1 LLARPRIAT
10 GTLPARCR
18 EGISKNE
25 IGAQHGVG
33 SGDYQGARHGQE
45 QRNINRPLQLS
56 LTRKDAADF
65 AFDIGSFRPEIATS
79 SYNFGSMPA
88 IRLLPDLLISQIA
101 AGEVVDRPASA
112 LKELLENSLD
122 AGATEISTQLAEGGI
137 RQIRVADNGS
147 GIAKDDLAFALAR
160 HATSKITSL
169 EDLERVA
176 SLGFRGEALASI
188 AAVSHFSLA
197 SREAGSARAWK
208 VEASGDA
215 LSAPEPAAVAVGSIV
230 EVSDLYFNTPA
241 RRKFLRSPQT
251 EYAHSEETFKRLA
264 LSRPDVRFA
273 LTHNG
278 RAQWHLQAASADERI
293 RAVLGE
299 DFAAAS
305 LPVDVQSAGFRLHGL
320 AAQPAYS
327 RGSRDAQF
335 FFVNGRFVRDKV
347 LSHAV
352 REAYHDVLHHD
363 RHCAYVLFLE
373 LDPALVDANV
383 HPTKIEVRFRDS
395 RGMHQFVFHALEK
408 ALSATRAGLNA
419 GRESAPAPAAFRV
432 DGGFF
437 RQPDINLLTNE
448 PISFYATLFGASG
461 AATATLP
468 DRVPVAPA
476 QDETH
481 PLGFA
486 LAQLSGIYVLA
497 QNQHGLVV
505 VDMHAAH
512 ERIVYEKLK
521 NALDND
527 GIPTQQ
533 LLIPATMPA
542 SALEVATAAENPD
555 TLARLGFELAV
566 IAPNALAVRSVPMT
580 LVQADSAQLARDV
593 LGEIAEFG
601 ASRVLAERQNEMLST
616 MACHAAVRANRALT
630 IPEMNALLREMEAT
644 ERSGQCNHG
653 RPTWFQ
659 VTIGELDKM
668 FMRGK

>member
-1 LLARPRIAT
+1 
-10 GTLPARCR
+10 
-18 EGISKNE
+18 
-25 IGAQHGVG
+25 
-33 SGDYQGARHGQE
+33 
-45 QRNINRPLQLS
+45 
-56 LTRKDAADF
+56 
-65 AFDIGSFRPEIATS
+65 
-79 SYNFGSMPA
+79 MPA
-88 IRLLPDLLISQIA
+88 IRPLPDLLISQIA

-137 RQIRVADNGS
+137 RLIRVADNGS
-147 GIAKDDLAFALAR
+147 GIAEEDLSFALAR

-197 SREAGSARAWK
+197 SRATGSARAWK
-208 VEASGDA
+208 VEASGDV
-215 LSAPEPAAVAVGSIV
+215 LSAPEPAAVAAGSIV

-264 LSRPDVRFA
+264 LSRPEVSFA

-278 RAQWHLQAASADERI
+278 RAQWHLQAASVDERI

-419 GRESAPAPAAFRV
+419 GRESAPSPTAFRV

-437 RQPDINLLTNE
+437 RQPDMNLLTNE
-448 PISFYATLFGASG
+448 PASFYATLFGASG
-461 AATATLP
+461 TATATLP
-468 DRVPVAPA
+468 DRAPA
-476 QDETH
+476 APAEHEAH

-521 NALDND
+521 NALDDD

-533 LLIPATMPA
+533 LLIPATMAA

-659 VTIGELDKM
+659 VTVNELDKM

>member
-1 LLARPRIAT
+1 
-10 GTLPARCR
+10 
-18 EGISKNE
+18 
-25 IGAQHGVG
+25 
-33 SGDYQGARHGQE
+33 
-45 QRNINRPLQLS
+45 
-56 LTRKDAADF
+56 
-65 AFDIGSFRPEIATS
+65 
-79 SYNFGSMPA
+79 MPA

-122 AGATEISTQLAEGGI
+122 AGATEISTQLADGGI
-137 RQIRVADNGS
+137 RQIRVTDNGG
-147 GIAKDDLAFALAR
+147 GIGKDDLALALAR

-169 EDLERVA
+169 EDLESVA

-197 SREAGSARAWK
+197 SRAAGSAHAWK
-208 VEASGDA
+208 IEASGDA
-215 LSAPEPAAVAVGSIV
+215 ISAPEPAAVTAGSIV
-230 EVSDLYFNTPA
+230 EASDLYFNTPA

-251 EYAHSEETFKRLA
+251 EYAHSEETFRRLA

-278 RAQWHLQAASADERI
+278 RAQWHLHAAAAHERI

-299 DFAAAS
+299 EFAAAS
-305 LPVDVQSAGFRLHGL
+305 LPVNVESAGLRLHGM

-327 RGSRDAQF
+327 RSSRDAQY

-347 LSHAV
+347 LAHAV

-363 RHCAYVLFLE
+363 RHSAYVLFLE

-408 ALSATRAGLNA
+408 ALSATSA
-419 GRESAPAPAAFRV
+419 GRMPGGESAPTPTAFRTG
-432 DGGFF
+432 GGFS
-437 RQPDINLLTNE
+437 RQPSIDLLSNE
-448 PISFYATLFGASG
+448 PASFYATLFGATG
-461 AATATLP
+461 TATVAAAERP
-468 DRVPVAPA
+468 SVPIA
-476 QDETH
+476 QEEEH

-497 QNQHGLVV
+497 QNRHGLVV

-521 NALDND
+521 NALDDD

-533 LLIPATMPA
+533 LLIPVTMTA
-542 SALEVATAAENPD
+542 SALEVATVAENPA
-555 TLARLGFELAV
+555 TLSRLGFELAV
-566 IAPNALAVRSVPMT
+566 IAPNALAVRCVPMS
-580 LVQADSAQLARDV
+580 LAQADSAQLARDV
-593 LGEIAEFG
+593 LNEIAEFG
-601 ASRVLAERQNEMLST
+601 GSRVLAERQNEMLST

-630 IPEMNALLREMEAT
+630 IPEMNALLREMEVT

-659 VTIGELDKM
+659 VTMGELDRM

>member
-1 LLARPRIAT
+1 
-10 GTLPARCR
+10 
-18 EGISKNE
+18 
-25 IGAQHGVG
+25 
-33 SGDYQGARHGQE
+33 
-45 QRNINRPLQLS
+45 
-56 LTRKDAADF
+56 
-65 AFDIGSFRPEIATS
+65 
-79 SYNFGSMPA
+79 MPA

-112 LKELLENSLD
+112 LKEMLENSLD
-122 AGATEISTQLAEGGI
+122 AGATEISTQLADGGI
-137 RQIRVADNGS
+137 RQIRVADNGG
-147 GIAKDDLAFALAR
+147 GIDKGDLPLALAR

-169 EDLERVA
+169 EDLESVA

-197 SREAGSARAWK
+197 SRAAGSAHAWK
-208 VEASGDA
+208 IEAIGDA
-215 LSAPEPAAVAVGSIV
+215 ISAPEPAAVAAGSIV
-230 EVSDLYFNTPA
+230 EASDLYFNTPA

-264 LSRPDVRFA
+264 LSRPDVRFV

-278 RAQWHLQAASADERI
+278 RAQWHLQAASAHQRI
-293 RAVLGE
+293 HAVLGE

-305 LPVDVQSAGFRLHGL
+305 LPVDVNNAGLRLHGL

-335 FFVNGRFVRDKV
+335 FFVNGRFVRDKM
-347 LSHAV
+347 LAHAV

-363 RHCAYVLFLE
+363 RHSAYVLFLE

-395 RGMHQFVFHALEK
+395 RGMHQFVFHTLHK
-408 ALSATRAGLNA
+408 ALSATRAGRTA
-419 GRESAPAPAAFRV
+419 GDESATPSPAAFRV

-437 RQPDINLLTNE
+437 RQPRIDLLTNE
-448 PISFYATLFGASG
+448 PASFYATLFGAAG
-461 AATATLP
+461 TATAA
-468 DRVPVAPA
+468 VPGPASAPMP
-476 QDETH
+476 QDDEY

-497 QNQHGLVV
+497 QNRRGLVV

-521 NALDND
+521 TALDDD

-533 LLIPATMPA
+533 VLIPATMTA
-542 SALEVATAAENPD
+542 SALEVATAAENPS
-555 TLARLGFELAV
+555 TLSRLGFELAV

-601 ASRVLAERQNEMLST
+601 GSRVLAERQNEMLST

-644 ERSGQCNHG
+644 DRSGQCNHG

-659 VTIGELDKM
+659 VTMGELDKM
-668 FMRGK
+668 FMRGR

>member
-1 LLARPRIAT
+1 
-10 GTLPARCR
+10 
-18 EGISKNE
+18 
-25 IGAQHGVG
+25 
-33 SGDYQGARHGQE
+33 
-45 QRNINRPLQLS
+45 
-56 LTRKDAADF
+56 
-65 AFDIGSFRPEIATS
+65 
-79 SYNFGSMPA
+79 MPA

-122 AGATEISTQLAEGGI
+122 AGATEISVQLTEGGI

-147 GIAKDDLAFALAR
+147 GIARDDLALALAR
-160 HATSKITSL
+160 HATSKIASL

-197 SREAGSARAWK
+197 SRAAGSAHAWK
-208 VEASGDA
+208 VDATGDA
-215 LSAPEPAAVAVGSIV
+215 LSPPEPAAVAAGSIV
-230 EVSDLYFNTPA
+230 EVTDLYFNTPA

-251 EYAHSEETFKRLA
+251 EFAHSEETFKRLA
-264 LSRPDVRFA
+264 LSRPDVRFV

-278 RAQWHLQAASADERI
+278 RAQWHLQAASAHERI
-293 RAVLGE
+293 HAVLGE
-299 DFAAAS
+299 DFASAS
-305 LPVDVQSAGFRLHGL
+305 LPVSVDSAGFRLHGL

-327 RGSRDAQF
+327 RSSRDAQYV
-335 FFVNGRFVRDKV
+335 FVNGRFVRDKV
-347 LSHAV
+347 LAHAV

-363 RHCAYVLFLE
+363 RHSAYVLFLE

-408 ALSATRAGLNA
+408 ALSTTRAGLGT
-419 GRESAPAPAAFRV
+419 GRESAPAPAPFRV
-432 DGGFF
+432 DGGFS
-437 RQPDINLLTNE
+437 RQPGIDLLTSE
-448 PISFYATLFGASG
+448 PAAFYATLFGAAG
-461 AATATLP
+461 TATVAAP
-468 DRVPVAPA
+468 DRRSPVPMP
-476 QDETH
+476 QDEDH

-497 QNQHGLVV
+497 QNRHGLIV

-521 NALDND
+521 NALDDD

-533 LLIPATMPA
+533 LLIPATMTA
-542 SALEVATAAENPD
+542 SALEVATAAENPA
-555 TLARLGFELAV
+555 TLSRLGFELAV

-580 LVQADSAQLARDV
+580 LSQADSAQLARDV
-593 LGEIAEFG
+593 LGEITEFG
-601 ASRVLAERQNEMLST
+601 GSRVLAERQNEMLST

>member
-1 LLARPRIAT
+1 
-10 GTLPARCR
+10 
-18 EGISKNE
+18 
-25 IGAQHGVG
+25 
-33 SGDYQGARHGQE
+33 
-45 QRNINRPLQLS
+45 
-56 LTRKDAADF
+56 
-65 AFDIGSFRPEIATS
+65 
-79 SYNFGSMPA
+79 MPA

-122 AGATEISTQLAEGGI
+122 AGATEISTQLADGGI
-137 RQIRVADNGS
+137 RQIRVADNGG
-147 GIAKDDLAFALAR
+147 GIGKDDLPLALAR

-169 EDLERVA
+169 EDLESVA

-197 SREAGSARAWK
+197 SRAAGSAHAWK
-208 VEASGDA
+208 IEASGDA
-215 LSAPEPAAVAVGSIV
+215 ISAPEPAAVAAGSIV
-230 EVSDLYFNTPA
+230 EASDLYFNTPA

-251 EYAHSEETFKRLA
+251 EFAHSEETFKRLA

-278 RAQWHLQAASADERI
+278 RAQWHLQAASAHQRVH
-293 RAVLGE
+293 AVLGE
-299 DFAAAS
+299 EFAAAS
-305 LPVDVQSAGFRLHGL
+305 LPVNVESAGLRLHGL
-320 AAQPAYS
+320 VAQPAYS
-327 RGSRDAQF
+327 RSSRDAQYI
-335 FFVNGRFVRDKV
+335 FVNGRFVRDKV
-347 LSHAV
+347 LAHAV

-363 RHCAYVLFLE
+363 RHSAYVLFLE

-408 ALSATRAGLNA
+408 ALSATRAGLTA
-419 GRESAPAPAAFRV
+419 GRESAPSPAAFRV

-437 RQPDINLLTNE
+437 RQPGIDLLTNE
-448 PISFYATLFGASG
+448 PASFYATLFGAAG
-461 AATATLP
+461 TTAAAVP
-468 DRVPVAPA
+468 DRPSVAMPPG
-476 QDETH
+476 EEH

-497 QNQHGLVV
+497 QNRHGLVV

-521 NALDND
+521 NALND
-527 GIPTQQ
+527 AGIPTQQ
-533 LLIPATMPA
+533 LLIPATMTA
-542 SALEVATAAENPD
+542 SALEVATAVENPS
-555 TLARLGFELAV
+555 TLSRLGFELAV

-593 LGEIAEFG
+593 LDEIAEFG
-601 ASRVLAERQNEMLST
+601 GSRVLAERQNEMLST

-630 IPEMNALLREMEAT
+630 IAEMNALLREMEVT

-659 VTIGELDKM
+659 VTIGELDRM